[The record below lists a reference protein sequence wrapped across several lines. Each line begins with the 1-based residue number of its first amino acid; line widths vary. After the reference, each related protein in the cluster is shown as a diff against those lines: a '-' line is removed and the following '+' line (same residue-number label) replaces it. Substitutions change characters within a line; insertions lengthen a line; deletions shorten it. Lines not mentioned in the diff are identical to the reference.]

1 MKTLRPLHFLA
12 FFVVFSVIAQADDP
26 APAPEAAPADPPEA
40 EAAAPVPDE
49 PPAIL
54 TVEEADRLLRN
65 GRAALEDGLHEMA
78 ESALARVRADSPD
91 RRRRLEATL
100 WLARTWV
107 AAGRYDDAL
116 AALGDLE
123 DAAARDPALAAEVTC
138 VRAEALAATG
148 HPREALGLVS
158 EMSDPPARTLAW
170 GVRLAAESDNLA
182 DAIALH
188 DRIPADAPELPAAT
202 LDLAEA
208 LSHAARTNDA
218 APLWTALA
226 APAVPA
232 DIRERATWFRL
243 EKAAETNAPDALAA
257 IETWAAETNR
267 SPALARL
274 AYRRLA
280 RAAADNRRFAD
291 AFLSANKAAALSSD
305 APQRLQDRLLLA
317 QLKLRSG
324 DLASAATAMHAL
336 ATDIPLPKEAA
347 AVQREL
353 ATTMLDAGAWDNALR
368 EAQLWLDA
376 FEGDDGTREIRVVQA
391 EALSRLGRPAE
402 AAEVWQRILADID
415 PSSAA
420 STDLLRRAASS
431 LYDAGQLDDARA
443 AYQTLYEHLPPS
455 ADEERV
461 IIRIGIADIAIQ
473 TNPADP
479 EGERILQEI
488 IRDPSVSRVFA
499 WDATLRLGQLYETR
513 GADALADAQYGQIA
527 DASDAPPSYAPLQ
540 AKALLLRGLVR
551 HRIGND
557 SAALDDFSRIL
568 DEFPTSQDAPQAR
581 YMRAW
586 CLHAIGR
593 DDDARAAA
601 NALLADPASAAWAP
615 RTRYLLAEQAYNAA
629 DYPTATNHFIRLAT
643 DAPDSPLAPD
653 ALYWA
658 ARADADARD
667 FLDAERI
674 LNLLIARYPD
684 HPRIA
689 DALLAQGDVLCEL
702 GNFSAAIAA
711 FTEVINDYPRTPQAI
726 AAWGRKGDAQFTLGQ
741 QDPARYEEALLSF
754 RTLREYPATPADLRL
769 QADYKIGRCL
779 EKTGHHPDAV
789 AQYMTTAYDYLQQDS
804 PPPESA
810 IWFTRSAFAAAALQ
824 EAAGNWREAIGIYR
838 RVADSGVPA
847 APEALDRIRRIRDD
861 HWFQLPPDPPAA
873 PSPAPAAPSAKP
885 ATPAPGPLPSSPS
898 PDGRSS
904 AGHSSPAPAP

>member
-1 MKTLRPLHFLA
+1 MKPPRLFQFLA
-12 FFVVFSVIAQADDP
+12 FFAIFAVIAQADDP
-26 APAPEAAPADPPEA
+26 VPAPEAAPADPPEVQ
-40 EAAAPVPDE
+40 AAAPAPGE

-65 GRAALEDGLHEMA
+65 GRAALEDGLLVMA
-78 ESALARVRADSPD
+78 EADLARVRANSPD

-100 WLARTWV
+100 WLARAWV
-107 AAGRYDDAL
+107 AAGRPDDAL
-116 AALGDLE
+116 SALADLE
-123 DAAARDPALAAEVTC
+123 DAALRDPALHTEITC
-138 VRAEALAATG
+138 IRAEALAYKG
-148 HPREALGLVS
+148 EVRNALGLVAA
-158 EMSDPPARTLAW
+158 MSDPPPRTLAW

-243 EKAAETNAPDALAA
+243 EKDAEDDAPEALAA
-257 IETWAAETNR
+257 IAAWADEPDR

-280 RAAADNRRFAD
+280 RASADAKRFAD
-291 AFLSANKAAALSSD
+291 AFLSAKKAATLSSD

-317 QLKLRSG
+317 QLQLRSG

-336 ATDIPLPKEAA
+336 ATEIPLPREAA

-353 ATTMLDAGAWDNALR
+353 ACTMLEAGAWENALR

-391 EALSRLGRPAE
+391 EALSQLGRADE
-402 AAEVWQRILADID
+402 AADVWQRIIADIV
-415 PSSAA
+415 PSDYAT
-420 STDLLRRAASS
+420 TDLFHRAADA
-431 LYDAGQLDDARA
+431 LYDAGRLDDARA
-443 AYQTLYEHLPPS
+443 AYQTLYEHTYPS
-455 ADEERV
+455 ADEDRI
-461 IIRIGIADIAIQ
+461 IIRLCLADIAIQ
-473 TNPADP
+473 ANPSDP
-479 EGERILQEI
+479 EGERILQEL
-488 IRDPSVSRVFA
+488 IREPGIDRAFA

-513 GADALADAQYGQIA
+513 GADDLAEAQYGRIA
-527 DASDAPPSYAPLQ
+527 DATDVHDSFAPFQ
-540 AKALLLRGLVR
+540 ARALLLRGLVR
-551 HRIGND
+551 HRAGND
-557 SAALDDFSRIL
+557 SAALEDFSRIL
-568 DEFPTSQDAPQAR
+568 DEFPSAQDAPQAR

-593 DDDARAAA
+593 DADARAAA

-658 ARADADARD
+658 ARADADARN

-789 AQYMTTAYDYLQQDS
+789 SQYMTTAYDYLQQDS

-824 EAAGNWREAIGIYR
+824 EAAGNWREAIGIYQ
-838 RVADSGVPA
+838 RVAGAGVPA
-847 APEALDRIRRIRDD
+847 APEAIDRIRRIRDD
-861 HWFQLPPDPPAA
+861 HWFQLPPDPPAS
-873 PSPAPAAPSAKP
+873 PSPAPAAP
-885 ATPAPGPLPSSPS
+885 TPS
-898 PDGRSS
+898 PDGWSS